1 MNGGLN
7 DVTIIISNEN
17 WHLCNVGLQLYLIF
31 SSSFFTSLSFFLSL
45 IYLYLSLSLYSSLF
59 SPLQVSTTGSG
70 WYSDS
75 PLLPNSSQPHLQH
88 PGYYGNAHPRGP
100 VTHNLSLMQSEPALH
115 PPQQFD
121 APPPHLGGVAH
132 PYTPT
137 GSYSNIAMNS
147 PLGPPSHPPTH
158 FSNYLDPMYRHE
170 RSKSLGN
177 LRLLPQPQRYV
188 LEITCQLTIALLLF
202 EFQTLYCVV
211 TVNVLIACNYVH
223 SLQACSCSLIQ
234 LTIRCLAQLLATLL
248 YMCIN

>member
-1 MNGGLN
+1 MVLLLLLLLMRIGICVML
-7 DVTIIISNEN
+7 VCHYLIIS
-17 WHLCNVGLQLYLIF
+17 YLF
-31 SSSFFTSLSFFLSL
+31 SLFLS
-45 IYLYLSLSLYSSLF
+45 IFISLSLYSSLLL

-70 WYSDS
+70 WYTDN

-147 PLGPPSHPPTH
+147 PLGPPSHPPSH
-158 FSNYLDPMYRHE
+158 FSNFLDPMYRHE

-188 LEITCQLTIALLLF
+188 LETACQLTIALLLF
-202 EFQTLYCVV
+202 EFQTVV
-211 TVNVLIACNYVH
+211 TVNILIACNYVH
-223 SLQACSCSLIQ
+223 SSHACSCSLIQ
-234 LTIRCLAQLLATLL
+234 LTVHCPTQLLVTLL